1 MQNIQSSKMVH
12 AALLLLMLEAVHSDL
27 VFTISLKRST
37 QKIFSYPQAA
47 GRLPHLCPPISDVS
61 LPRSEPPLRVIPVR
75 FGPKA
80 IYIRR
85 CREMTRWAKSGSR
98 RNYVKRHRS
107 KV

>member
-1 MQNIQSSKMVH
+1 
-12 AALLLLMLEAVHSDL
+12 
-27 VFTISLKRST
+27 
-37 QKIFSYPQAA
+37 
-47 GRLPHLCPPISDVS
+47 VS